1 VTPPLLLAIVFGL
14 SMDYEVFLL
23 SRIRER
29 YLATGD
35 NRRAVSEGL
44 QSSAKVISSAA
55 VIMVVVFGVFA
66 TTGVPQIKEI
76 GLGLAVAIA
85 LDATIVRL
93 VLVPATMQLMGNWNW
108 WMPEW
113 LGRILPEADFESDH
127 AVEDERTPA
136 VV

>member
-1 VTPPLLLAIVFGL
+1 
-14 SMDYEVFLL
+14 
-23 SRIRER
+23 
-29 YLATGD
+29 
-35 NRRAVSEGL
+35 
-44 QSSAKVISSAA
+44 
-55 VIMVVVFGVFA
+55 
-66 TTGVPQIKEI
+66 
-76 GLGLAVAIA
+76 VAIA
-85 LDATIVRL
+85 LDATVVRL